1 MPERSFDVFV
11 EREWLAVTPDG
22 IERQLSLRIGRPVQQ
37 ATGDW
42 AADVSLDSIEP
53 RPHTIHGID
62 SWQAVQECMRF
73 AASRVAHHETKGW
86 RFYFERG
93 DEQASASD
101 LFRGV

>member
-1 MPERSFDVFV
+1 MSEKSFDVFV

-22 IERQLSLRIGRPVQQ
+22 IERKLFLRICRPVQQ

-42 AADVSLDSIEP
+42 TADVSLDGIEP
-53 RPHTIHGID
+53 GTHTIHGID
-62 SWQAVQECMRF
+62 SWQAVHECMRF
-73 AASRVAHHETKGW
+73 AASRVAHLETQSW

-101 LFRGV
+101 LFRGA